1 MGDVWYRGITFVYD
15 VSGEYE
21 LAERKVKLIEKIVR
35 DYEDTVSGFCI
46 PKIGCVI
53 LKGDEVIGCHIV
65 GDWRTSEIPGDIDDK
80 SICREIWRE
89 KIGESLLDVGHNVHW
104 ETLATNINEIEFKT
118 FPPRRYMNRWGVRY
132 DEIYP
137 FPEGYKE
144 GNFVAIWDEMDL
156 NSKKFYISLDFGTFE
171 DYLYTQDEK
180 LARAVEEFLVDLMRD
195 IVKATEPEYAYF
207 DENEYEPLEKDPVC
221 GDMEGLMGRTRYP
234 DMDVIYVLES
244 HLLAIKKGYLE
255 KWIGKEGI
263 EEIKRGQNICR
274 NGNVKMEDLGKWYMM
289 YCEGFI
295 PGQYYFHY
303 EDRKRT
309 KEDRKV
315 LELMRECRRE
325 KGVGIYG
332 ICGDNERG
340 YTLKVSSLKKYMD
353 EEIERFIKDMAR
365 KKGLKIN
372 KVIIYH

>member
-1 MGDVWYRGITFVYD
+1 MGDVWYRGLTFVYD

-21 LAERKVKLIEKIVR
+21 LAKRKVKLIEKIVR
-35 DYEDTVSGFCI
+35 NYEDAVSGFCI

-53 LKGDEVIGCHIV
+53 LKGDEMIGCHIV
-65 GDWRTSEIPGDIDDK
+65 GDWRTSEIPGDIEDK

-89 KIGESLLDVGHNVHW
+89 EIGESLLNVGHNVHW
-104 ETLATNINEIEFKT
+104 EILARNIEDIEFKA
-118 FPPRRYMNRWGVRY
+118 FPPRRYMQKWGVKY
-132 DEIYP
+132 DKKFP
-137 FPEGYKE
+137 FPEGQKE
-144 GNFVAIWDEMDL
+144 GNLVVIWSGEDPR
-156 NSKKFYISLDFGTFE
+156 NRKFYISLDFGTFE
-171 DYLYTQDEK
+171 DYIYTEDEK

-207 DENEYEPLEKDPVC
+207 DENEYVPLEKDPVC

-244 HLLAIKKGYLE
+244 HLLAIKKSYLE

-263 EEIKRGQNICR
+263 EEIKSGQNVCSD
-274 NGNVKMEDLGKWYMM
+274 GKVKIEDLGKWYMM
-289 YCEGFI
+289 YCEGVSHL
-295 PGQYYFHY
+295 YYFHY
-303 EDRKRT
+303 EDRMRT
-309 KEDRKV
+309 KEDEKV

-332 ICGDNERG
+332 ICGDNKRG
-340 YTLKVSSLKKYMD
+340 YTLKVSSLKRYSD
-353 EEIERFIKDMAR
+353 EEIEEFIRDMAR